1 MSKTRFR
8 STGGRRGSSF
18 IEILVALSILALLMV
33 GVLQLFSVSLIT
45 NFGSASRTE
54 LTYKA
59 QEVVENLRLI
69 YAMQRSGVTTL
80 VTNSGVPAALGSVL
94 DTPIYLPYQAAGD
107 APATTLKWAYW
118 GSAGANVV
126 EGENLPFRIF
136 YTVQAGP
143 SPTYWLV
150 TVTATPVDNPNLGLT
165 TPASARRYQGANN
178 KLKTV
183 SYVAQLER

>member
-1 MSKTRFR
+1 
-8 STGGRRGSSF
+8 
-18 IEILVALSILALLMV
+18 MV
-33 GVLQLFSVSLIT
+33 GVLQLFSVSLVT

-69 YAMQRSGVTTL
+69 YAMQRAAVPTL
-80 VTNSGVPAALGSVL
+80 VNNSGVPAALGSVL
-94 DTPIYLPYQAAGD
+94 DTPIYIPYQAAGD
-107 APATTLKWAYW
+107 APSTSLKWAYW
-118 GSAGANVV
+118 GPAGANVV
-126 EGENLPFRIF
+126 DAENLPFRIF

-143 SPTYWLV
+143 SPAYWLV
-150 TVTATPVDNPNLGLT
+150 TVTATPADNPTLGLV
-165 TPASARRYQGANN
+165 TPTSARRYQGSNN